1 MCLALP
7 KVAQCIK
14 VKSFRWQKSQDRY
27 HINMKNAFIYCH
39 PMAGV
44 IYIEANF
51 PAGNTRLL
59 RLVTNQVQLAKTDIQ
74 LDGNNLSIS
83 METCGKSFYD
93 LWSLGMR
100 IAGPN
105 YSKLDFLEKQRFELE
120 FQNPVIGQERKCF
133 ERLGQFSI

>member
-1 MCLALP
+1 MYLALP

-27 HINMKNAFIYCH
+27 HINMKNAFLYCH

-59 RLVTNQVQLAKTDIQ
+59 RLVTNQIKQARTDIQ
-74 LDGNNLSIS
+74 LDGNDLSLC
-83 METCGKSFYD
+83 METCGKIFHGPWSFE
-93 LWSLGMR
+93 LR
-100 IAGPN
+100 IAGPRILA
-105 YSKLDFLEKQRFELE
+105 KWTF
-120 FQNPVIGQERKCF
+120 
-133 ERLGQFSI
+133 

>member
-1 MCLALP
+1 MYLALP

-27 HINMKNAFIYCH
+27 HINMKNAFLYCH

-59 RLVTNQVQLAKTDIQ
+59 RLVTNQIVQARTDIQ
-74 LDGNNLSIS
+74 LDGNNLSLC
-83 METCGKSFYD
+83 METCGKIFHGPWSFG
-93 LWSLGMR
+93 LR
-100 IAGPN
+100 IAGPRILA
-105 YSKLDFLEKQRFELE
+105 KWTF
-120 FQNPVIGQERKCF
+120 
-133 ERLGQFSI
+133 